1 VLSAW
6 RQGVFARPFL
16 NDAAHS
22 GRLLHVAQ
30 CKSLFARLAGVVV
43 LALLPLLPAR
53 AATDFVFSVTEGV
66 TYQAT
71 PKEIRDKFEPL
82 ADLLAKAL
90 KRNVRLVLVPAY
102 NDVRAGLANQEYDL
116 AFIHPAHVS
125 MAEIKAGRYQSVA
138 WTTGYTEYR
147 VSLLALHDD
156 PAKSLDEIKGRV
168 LVTPDPD
175 SITAAMVRAMLR
187 AEKFKPDAVKVITT
201 RYQDAVPFYIENTFA
216 QVGATA
222 ANAVVK
228 QWTDKG
234 GKVVARS
241 RGVPIKQ
248 FIAANRLPQKDRD
261 TIREVLLTLG
271 QSEAGRHALSTTG
284 YKGFVAPDPE
294 IEKTSIDWLGL

>member
-1 VLSAW
+1 MDLRKFPCW
-6 RQGVFARPFL
+6 H
-16 NDAAHS
+16 AA
-22 GRLLHVAQ
+22 A
-30 CKSLFARLAGVVV
+30 VVV
-43 LALLPLLPAR
+43 LALAVVAPVR

-82 ADLLAKAL
+82 ADLLSKAL

-116 AFIHPAHVS
+116 AFIHPAHVA

-138 WTTGYTEYR
+138 WTAGFTEYT
-147 VSLLALHDD
+147 VSLLATKDQ
-156 PAKSLDEIKGRV
+156 PVKSLDELKGHT

-175 SITAAMVRAMLR
+175 SITAVMVRAMLR
-187 AEKFKPDAVKVITT
+187 GEKYKPEAVRVITT
-201 RYQDAVPFYIENTFA
+201 RYQDAVPFYLENTFA

-222 ANAVVK
+222 ASGVVK

-234 GKVVARS
+234 GKVIARS

-248 FIAANRLPQKDRD
+248 FIAAARLPAKDRD

-271 QSEAGRHALSTTG
+271 QTDPGRHALGMTG
-284 YKGFVAPDPE
+284 YKAFVAPEADV
-294 IEKTSIDWLGL
+294 EKGTIDWLGL